1 MTTPDERTR
10 AVLKTREFLI
20 ALANSARTSDVPEAV
35 RQRAE
40 TLLRH
45 YPGTGDMSLAHG
57 AIPNW
62 FGPPGGP
69 CP

>member
-1 MTTPDERTR
+1 MTTPEERTR
-10 AVLKTREFLI
+10 AVLKTREFLC
-20 ALANSARTSDVPEAV
+20 ALTHPTRTPGMPEAV
-35 RQRAE
+35 RQQAV

-62 FGPPGGP
+62 FGPPEN
-69 CP
+69 

>member
-20 ALANSARTSDVPEAV
+20 ALANSVPTSDVSEAV

-62 FGPPGGP
+62 FGPPSGP
-69 CP
+69 CA

>member
-1 MTTPDERTR
+1 MTTPFERTR
-10 AVLKTREFLI
+10 AVLKTREFLC
-20 ALANSARTSDVPEAV
+20 ALAHHPTRTPGVPEAV
-35 RQRAE
+35 RQQAV

-62 FGPPGGP
+62 FGPPDG
-69 CP
+69 